1 MGSGVLQL
9 RLVRRVSAFLAIA
22 LVFSVAAAAQG
33 IQDTFHHPQRKAS
46 IGFSVGLEYPA
57 DMVLTVVKNVAEA
70 PTIRGTK
77 IYRKDKADEIDGAE
91 FAATSN
97 VFTDTPPAGQVFY
110 KVKKKAVAP
119 EHFPGSS
126 GSGTVAV
133 RYIVQPLD
141 AQRIQL
147 RIDAVFFEESLH
159 ARYFSDG
166 SVESAEYEDIR
177 TQLVAFMAPISAKA
191 QPVQTVV
198 PVQPAA
204 EPQNT
209 LAQEQALLAEAKA
222 DEQKLQEQ
230 LKQLQFSTQGR
241 VGSEAVPLKSYPYN
255 SSSTIMTLEKEEN
268 VTVLAT
274 SRFWYRIKTAKGEE
288 GWIYYAF
295 LEPLR

>member
-1 MGSGVLQL
+1 MGSGVLHL
-9 RLVRRVSAFLAIA
+9 RLVWRVPVVLALA
-22 LVFSVAAAAQG
+22 LVFSMAAAAQG
-33 IQDTFHHPQRKAS
+33 VQDTFHDPRRKAS
-46 IGFSVGLEYPA
+46 VGFSVGLEYPA

-77 IYRKDKADEIDGAE
+77 IYRKDNANEIDGAE

-97 VFTDTPPAGQVFY
+97 VFADTPPSGQVFY

-126 GSGTVAV
+126 GSGTVTV
-133 RYIVQPLD
+133 RYVVQPLD

-191 QPVQTVV
+191 QPVQTAA
-198 PVQPAA
+198 PVQGTAQ
-204 EPQNT
+204 PQNT

-255 SSSTIMTLEKEEN
+255 SSSTIMTLEKQES

-274 SRFWYRIKTAKGEE
+274 SRFWYHIKTAKGEE
-288 GWIYYAF
+288 GWIYYVF